1 MFKPI
6 ACAADMESHDKRKN
20 TTATSRNYSFQ
31 STLPALTC
39 RHASRSIARGVAF
52 LSVCSQTWCFH
63 FIYLATSTQKASRKY
78 NEMDSSRKRNEDG
91 CASTKKMAHLNKLIQ
106 SQCYKCVVVYM
117 KPDSCG
123 EDGTLSIFFVCRGT
137 VFIIILNQQNCDW

>member
-1 MFKPI
+1 MAFPSVTDRKKKEEQSRQK
-6 ACAADMESHDKRKN
+6 ARQRNLKQNYVQRSLRSESIMSKGEIHAQANSMCRHGESWQEKK

-39 RHASRSIARGVAF
+39 RHASRSIACGVAF

-63 FIYLATSTQKASRKY
+63 FIYLATSTQNASRKY

-91 CASTKKMAHLNKLIQ
+91 CASTKKMAHPNKLI
-106 SQCYKCVVVYM
+106 
-117 KPDSCG
+117 
-123 EDGTLSIFFVCRGT
+123 
-137 VFIIILNQQNCDW
+137 

>member
-1 MFKPI
+1 MRYMFKPI

-106 SQCYKCVVVYM
+106 SQCYVWWFIWSRTAVV
-117 KPDSCG
+117 KTGRSR
-123 EDGTLSIFFVCRGT
+123 FFSSVAGQ
-137 VFIIILNQQNCDW
+137 FSS